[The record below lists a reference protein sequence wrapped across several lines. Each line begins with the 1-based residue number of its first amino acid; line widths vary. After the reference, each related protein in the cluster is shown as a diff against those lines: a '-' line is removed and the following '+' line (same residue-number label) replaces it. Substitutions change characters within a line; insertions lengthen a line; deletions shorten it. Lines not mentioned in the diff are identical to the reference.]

1 MAFQQKFKKTRVVK
15 NIDSS
20 TASEAKTSIGF
31 QQEYEEADEVVN
43 IRVGEKDEK
52 VRLLCDLIEKMSES
66 QIDEFSGKLMSKA
79 LTEEELSED
88 YSSLLKRI
96 KEKRNVKQGIIEYVK
111 SGCAVISLV
120 NALLS
125 LAKIVIGN

>member
-20 TASEAKTSIGF
+20 TASAAKTSIGL